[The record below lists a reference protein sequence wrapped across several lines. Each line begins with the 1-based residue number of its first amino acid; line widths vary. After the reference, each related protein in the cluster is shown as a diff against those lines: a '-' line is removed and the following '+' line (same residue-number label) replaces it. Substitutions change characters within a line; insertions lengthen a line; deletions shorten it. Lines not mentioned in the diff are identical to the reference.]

1 MKLFDKV
8 KELKT
13 KYLNTNK
20 KQDNT
25 IYCRICGKKINRHA
39 TYCSVTGGEQVIS
52 TTTTVKENNDK
63 LYRNSI
69 VYIWIN
75 FYNCNNC
82 TNEEKCFF

>member
-39 TYCSVTGGEQVIS
+39 TFYTYCGEQVVSIA
-52 TTTTVKENNDK
+52 TTVKENNDK
-63 LYRNSI
+63 LYRK
-69 VYIWIN
+69 VFLYLD
-75 FYNCNNC
+75 
-82 TNEEKCFF
+82 

>member
-1 MKLFDKV
+1 MKLLDKV

-39 TYCSVTGGEQVIS
+39 TFCPYVQMKKKG
-52 TTTTVKENNDK
+52 
-63 LYRNSI
+63 
-69 VYIWIN
+69 
-75 FYNCNNC
+75 
-82 TNEEKCFF
+82 FFDAIKNH